1 MKKCDLSIL
10 LALLSIITRI
20 VVFPGSTSAQP
31 YTRLNLDAK
40 RIQWSYL
47 EYEVKSTSVDV
58 TTEVRLEFST
68 KSEAEAAMIESDQGD
83 PLPVP
88 ASGCYKV
95 TVNTIIDSLLQSPVK
110 SVDHLWFDPRDAT
123 ALGRDSFRQGE
134 DDFKKEYRFTRQG
147 VFRFQ
152 QEPKDKKE
160 ASKGS
165 DQWTKVIDRF
175 YSYDADRMGCPN
187 ITDRLLITY
196 IASASEM
203 LDNNQPLSLC
213 VFGKR
218 QLFQVKLQPAGSQSL
233 KINYI
238 EKNEQGEERR
248 QGEVKAIQINLEA
261 KPLESDLEQVEH
273 FSFMGFLDK
282 ISFFIDPVRNLP
294 VELKGEIP
302 PVGVVTIK
310 LKEAHLRNG
319 TG

>member
-1 MKKCDLSIL
+1 MKKHNLSISL
-10 LALLSIITRI
+10 ILLSIITGLVI
-20 VVFPGSTSAQP
+20 FPGTILAQP
-31 YTRLNLDAK
+31 YTRLDLDAK

-47 EYEVKSTSVDV
+47 EFEVKSTSVDV
-58 TTEVRLEFST
+58 ITDVRLESST
-68 KSEAEAAMIESDQGD
+68 KFEAEAAMIESGRGD

-88 ASGCYKV
+88 TNGCYKI
-95 TVNTIIDSLLQSPVK
+95 TVNTIIDPIFQSPVK
-110 SVDHLWFDPRDAT
+110 SVDHLWFVPRDAT

-152 QEPKDKKE
+152 KEPKDKKE
-160 ASKGS
+160 ASREPG
-165 DQWTKVIDRF
+165 QWTKVIDRF
-175 YSYDADRMGCPN
+175 YSYDADRLGCPI
-187 ITDRLLITY
+187 ITDRLLMIY
-196 IASASEM
+196 IASASGM
-203 LDNNQPLSLC
+203 VDNNQSLTLC

-218 QLFQVKLQPAGSQSL
+218 QLFQVKLQPGGSQSL

-238 EKNEQGEERR
+238 ERNGQGENRR
-248 QGEVKAIQINLEA
+248 QGQVNAIQINLEA
-261 KPLESDLEQVEH
+261 KPLESDLENVEH

-302 PVGVVTIK
+302 PVGVVTIR

-319 TG
+319 SG